1 MDGGEGERRPRHPCG
16 SKSPATVI
24 ATSAHHGGYVVGRR
38 RRLRRVISAPPCL
51 ILDPRDRPRRPIVFA
66 CPQHETQVLGV
77 HYITNTSR
85 KSTAQPLVSYRD
97 FTRDDA
103 RHHANPN
110 HINTVFRYFSHT
122 PQVTTIIL
130 SLVVTQLRG
139 KILILRSNFTVS

>member
-38 RRLRRVISAPPCL
+38 RLRRVISAPSCL

-66 CPQHETQVLGV
+66 CPRHETQVLGV

-85 KSTAQPLVSYRD
+85 KSTAQPPVGYRV
-97 FTRDDA
+97 FTRDA

-110 HINTVFRYFSHT
+110 HINTPNSFQIFFS
-122 PQVTTIIL
+122 PLRRRRSSYRQ
-130 SLVVTQLRG
+130 SLPSYG
-139 KILILRSNFTVS
+139 EKY